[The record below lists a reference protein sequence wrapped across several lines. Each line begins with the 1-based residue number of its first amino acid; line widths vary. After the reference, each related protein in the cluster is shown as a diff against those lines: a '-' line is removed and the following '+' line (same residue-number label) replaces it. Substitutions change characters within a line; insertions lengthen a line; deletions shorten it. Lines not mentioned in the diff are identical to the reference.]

1 MSVSAGA
8 RFDAVAPMLA
18 RAAGLVMRSEPVPGG
33 LLVAC
38 ARDGV
43 AGVLPFGLADME
55 RGIAV
60 TPAHLFEI
68 GSISKFL
75 ASVVIN
81 QLVDEGR
88 VSLAD
93 PVVRYLPWLDAGPY
107 TERITLEHLLQH
119 TAGLVSGVDGL
130 TDEKAQAWALR
141 HRRSAEPGRLFH
153 YSNIG
158 YILVGLVI
166 SAVTGRHHGEELR
179 RRVFEPL
186 GVSTAATTVRNA
198 DRSRLAVGYVPA
210 VDDQPWLPGDA
221 LAPAP
226 WLEALGADGNVAL
239 DADGVAVLLRL
250 MLGDGGV
257 GGARVLSAA
266 AMTRIQAMFAPD
278 GEPLPEL
285 VMGLPATTSRYGLG
299 LNVETIGGAP
309 CLTHGGGMVGYAS
322 FVLADRSHDLAVGV
336 VTNANGDCLAAQL
349 LARHAHR
356 VLLAGAQAGDQD
368 GASDL
373 DLPAARLDPVARA
386 AATDPSMLRGL
397 AGTDD
402 SGTEVLVR
410 IVACPEGD
418 LPPSSWSSGSPAESG
433 APVSLQDSHSTG
445 AGGAANGLRVVTDH
459 GEGTLY
465 RDLYGRFATDHT
477 ALRTAFL
484 HRAAPSSSWSSES
497 PAGSGAPISLQ
508 DSHSTSTSGAPTAH
522 TGAVGLV
529 GQYRSH
535 NPWFTNF
542 RIVRRG
548 ADLYLTAAGGV
559 EAPSDDELLVPIGA
573 GEFRIGAEPWLPE
586 RLTVVAEIDG
596 VATIVDLGDCR
607 YARSSCP

>member
-18 RAAGLVMRSEPVPGG
+18 RTAELVMRSEPVPGG
-33 LLVAC
+33 LLVVCTRA
-38 ARDGV
+38 GV
-43 AGVLPFGLADME
+43 AGVLPFGLADVE
-55 RGIAV
+55 RRISV

-75 ASVVIN
+75 VSVVIN

-88 VSLAD
+88 VSLAE
-93 PVVRYLPWLDAGPY
+93 PVVTYLPWLDAGPH
-107 TERITLEHLLQH
+107 TERITLGHLLQH

-158 YILVGLVI
+158 YILVGLVV
-166 SAVTGRHHGEELR
+166 SAVAGRHHGEELR

-186 GVSTAATTVRNA
+186 GVSGVATTVRNA
-198 DRSRLAVGYVPA
+198 DRARLAVGYAPA
-210 VDDQPWLPGDA
+210 VDDRPCLPGDS

-239 DADGVAVLLRL
+239 DADGLAALLRL
-250 MLGDGGV
+250 MLGDGAV
-257 GGARVLSAA
+257 GSARVLSAS
-266 AMTRIQAMFAPD
+266 AMTRIQAMLAPD

-299 LNVETIGGAP
+299 LNVETIGGAT

-322 FVLADRSHDLAVGV
+322 FVLADPAHDLAVGV

-356 VLLAGAQAGDQD
+356 VLLAGGLPGDPRLEL
-368 GASDL
+368 S
-373 DLPAARLDPVARA
+373 AARLDPVARA
-386 AATDPSMLRGL
+386 AAADPSLLRGL

-410 IVACPEGD
+410 IVACSEGD
-418 LPPSSWSSGSPAESG
+418 RPSSSWSSGSPAESG
-433 APVSLQDSHSTG
+433 ALTSLQDSHSM
-445 AGGAANGLRVVTDH
+445 
-459 GEGTLY
+459 
-465 RDLYGRFATDHT
+465 
-477 ALRTAFL
+477 
-484 HRAAPSSSWSSES
+484 
-497 PAGSGAPISLQ
+497 
-508 DSHSTSTSGAPTAH
+508 STSGAG
-522 TGAVGLV
+522 TGAVGLE
-529 GQYRSH
+529 GHYRSH
-535 NPWFTNF
+535 NPWFPHF

-559 EAPSDDELLVPIGA
+559 EAPSEDEPLVPVGA
-573 GEFRIGAEPWLPE
+573 GEFRIGAEPYLPE

-607 YARSSCP
+607 YARSTCP